1 MSKQILFSFF
11 IVFFISLFSLNKLNA
26 QASNNQVPWT
36 DTTRVEY
43 NRWYVGGMFGVY
55 QFYGDISENNF
66 FTGGAEYGFFNW
78 TFGLRAGREFNS
90 NFGSRV
96 VFNMGSIS
104 SSKHDI
110 WFNADVRNAG
120 LDFTMN
126 LTNIIAPYKY
136 NKKWNVTVFIGAGF
150 MGYRSI
156 LYDGLANDSILNTV
170 GYDKDGNKESLILKS
185 YFNMGVDVA
194 YRIGDHFDIFLD
206 VGFNST
212 PVDDLDSKPVT
223 LSELD
228 NYSNVS
234 LGLHYTFGK
243 HEEAYKWNPKSDYI
257 KAIEDKIVDM
267 GNNVE
272 SAQNCCAEKNMI
284 NPCDT
289 STVDGDKDMV
299 PDCRDL
305 ELDSPEGSLVN
316 WQGIAI
322 ISPDSTTGE
331 QQVRGGIAETPR
343 RSSAPSIF
351 FSPVY
356 FEYDKTVIDSTGEFS
371 IVNVALYMKQY
382 PDTRILISGNTD
394 KHASDEYNDDLSLRR
409 CNKVRQILVD
419 EYSIEVG
426 RLEVKAKGKHF
437 LLFPKKDHINRR
449 VDFSVID

>member
-1 MSKQILFSFF
+1 MIKNILLTFILLLVLLFSF
-11 IVFFISLFSLNKLNA
+11 NQKTKA

-36 DTTRVEY
+36 DTTHIEY

-66 FTGGAEYGFFNW
+66 FTGGAEYGYFNW
-78 TFGLRAGREFNS
+78 MFGFKAGREINS
-90 NFGSRV
+90 NFGTRLTFSMG
-96 VFNMGSIS
+96 NMS
-104 SSKHDI
+104 SSKNDI
-110 WFNADVRNAG
+110 WFNSDVRNIG

-126 LTNIIAPYKY
+126 LTNIVAPYKY
-136 NKKWNVTVFIGAGF
+136 NKKWNATVFLGAGF
-150 MGYRSI
+150 MGFRSI
-156 LYDGLANDSILNTV
+156 LYDGLANDSILNNV
-170 GYDKDGNKESLILKS
+170 GYDKDGNKESLEYKTF
-185 YFNMGVDVA
+185 FNMGVDVA
-194 YRIGDHFDIFLD
+194 YRVSTHLDIFLE
-206 VGFNST
+206 VGFFST
-212 PVDDLDSKPVT
+212 PTDLLDAKHVT

-243 HEEAYKWNPKSDYI
+243 HEEAFKWNPKSDYV
-257 KAIEDKIVDM
+257 KALEDKIVDM
-267 GNNVE
+267 GNNVD
-272 SAQNCCAEKNMI
+272 SAQKCCAEKNMI

-289 STVDGDKDMV
+289 STADGDKDLV

-322 ISPDSTTGE
+322 ISPDSTGE
-331 QQVRGGIAETPR
+331 QQVRGGVASTPR

-394 KHASDEYNDDLSLRR
+394 KHASNEYNDDLSKRR

-419 EYSIEVG
+419 EYGIEVG
-426 RLEVKAKGKHF
+426 RFDTKPKGKRF

-449 VDFSVID
+449 VDFSIIE